1 MLIEPRPNC
10 FLLACH
16 QLMKGTS
23 TNTKSKI
30 IHYFL
35 CQQINGAL
43 VIDIYR
49 EKEKEK
55 HETIDFWVTNRCDN
69 LYDIYYVNQTAKILI
84 V

>member
-16 QLMKGTS
+16 QLMKGIS

-43 VIDIYR
+43 VIYIYIYIDR
-49 EKEKEK
+49 EKERHKTK
-55 HETIDFWVTNRCDN
+55 DFLVTNRCDN
-69 LYDIYYVNQTAKILI
+69 LYDIYYVNY
-84 V
+84 